1 MGGVSVTELDPQ
13 QDGLRNSN
21 VLHNDSILLLSRL
34 AMSDTTGPAN
44 SYEQVRLD
52 IIASNDAKLVEL
64 GLKQA
69 VESLADSQSQEQQ
82 PPRKKRAVR
91 SAVPSERTLRS
102 ANAPSLPAAM
112 PPKNAAPSS
121 PSPSTSAGTP
131 AAQSPATPKAE
142 GWTPVLSR
150 IGMTRGRAGAIKRS
164 LREISV
170 SPGQLQRGEVT
181 AEALV
186 SHGQVQFGRAV
197 KLVNTL
203 RPPAAEAAPA
213 PSMVTPATALAPA
226 PAKAGAPSSAAGRWP
241 AQH

>member
-1 MGGVSVTELDPQ
+1 MKPEWAGCRSQNWTPNKMGSEI
-13 QDGLRNSN
+13 SN

-44 SYEQVRLD
+44 SYEQARLD
-52 IIASNDAKLVEL
+52 IIASNDAKLVEIAT
-64 GLKQA
+64 GGRVTCRFA
-69 VESLADSQSQEQQ
+69 ITRAAASPEEACR
-82 PPRKKRAVR
+82 PP
-91 SAVPSERTLRS
+91 AVPSERTLRS

-150 IGMTRGRAGAIKRS
+150 IGMTPDKAVAIKRS

-213 PSMVTPATALAPA
+213 PSMVTPATAPA